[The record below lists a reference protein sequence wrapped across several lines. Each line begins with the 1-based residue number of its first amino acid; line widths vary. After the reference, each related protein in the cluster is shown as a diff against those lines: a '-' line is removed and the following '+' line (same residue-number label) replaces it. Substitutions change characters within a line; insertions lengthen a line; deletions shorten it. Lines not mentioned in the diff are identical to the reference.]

1 MKKHRIT
8 LLIAL
13 CFVMLFGQESMAQTA
28 IERLKTEYPAVM
40 EQYGK
45 RLQDLK
51 THYIFV
57 IDVSGTM
64 DEYKDNVVVP
74 GIKHFLE
81 TLPEGDQA
89 SIIAF
94 GGKARVICTP
104 VKINAENRKL
114 LIGKLDEAY
123 DNADRLDKNNTY
135 LNTASKIVLD
145 EVEKDTVNDICIA
158 VFFSDLCDESREKTW
173 NRGEIEY
180 SWDAL
185 KERTSK
191 LNDRDLGVV
200 ATALSADDDKEQQR
214 GIKLM
219 ENLFKGFTYSSNVK
233 DVFGEQLE
241 AFKHDLY
248 VSALKMIVPEELNKA
263 FEGLQLTTE
272 LSVSKKVRLLAN
284 INKNTPAFIKG
295 ISIDTA
301 YLTDQ
306 SPNISEVKFFPNARI
321 PRFKKSCKFGK
332 VVFAQKWQLIHRDPY
347 LSAFLKY
354 HLDTPEPK
362 TDKDPSFVRDLEN
375 LGITDALY
383 SESMMEAKAPVV
395 IGWPFWLFCV
405 VAAAIII
412 YAILL
417 VVNTIVPHT
426 AKKKKLVVKDPLTN
440 NIQYYQ
446 LTGKRTFTI
455 GNQTCNCIIP
465 GALFVINATCRN
477 GSPLNI
483 LWKRRVVL
491 ALDPQNKTGVQM
503 AQGSR
508 NSLMKASIRKGKEV
522 TVTQNIVTRFV
533 ITLS

>member
-1 MKKHRIT
+1 MKKNRIT

-13 CFVMLFGQESMAQTA
+13 CFAMLLGHESVAQTA
-28 IERLKTEYPAVM
+28 MERLKAEYPAVM

-45 RLQDLK
+45 NLQDLK

-64 DEYKDNVVVP
+64 DEYKDKVVVP

-94 GGKARVICTP
+94 GGKARLICTP

-114 LIGKLDEAY
+114 LLEKLDEAY
-123 DNADRLDKNNTY
+123 ANADRLDKLNTY

-145 EVEKDTVNDICIA
+145 EVENDTVNDICFA
-158 VFFSDLCDESREKTW
+158 VFFSDLCDESMEKTW
-173 NRGEIEY
+173 SGGEIGY
-180 SWDAL
+180 SWGAL
-185 KERTSK
+185 KDRSSK
-191 LNDRDLGVV
+191 LNDRAFGVV
-200 ATALSADDDKEQQR
+200 ATALSANDDTEQQR

-219 ENLFKGFTYSSNVK
+219 ETVFNGFTYSSNVK

-241 AFKHDLY
+241 AFKHDIY
-248 VSALKMIVPEELNKA
+248 VSALKRIIPEELNKA
-263 FEGLQLTTE
+263 FEGLQLTTK
-272 LSVSKKVRLLAN
+272 LSVSKRVKLLAN

-295 ISIDTA
+295 VSIDTA

-306 SPNISEVKFFPNARI
+306 SPEISEVKFFTKARI

-332 VVFAQKWQLIHRDPY
+332 VVFAQKWQLIHQNPC
-347 LSAFLKY
+347 LSTYLKY

-375 LGITDALY
+375 LGITDAIY
-383 SESMMEAKAPVV
+383 SESTMEAKAPVV
-395 IGWPFWLFCV
+395 IGWPFWLFCILAV
-405 VAAAIII
+405 AIILYI
-412 YAILL
+412 ILL
-417 VVNTIVPHT
+417 IVNTIIPHT
-426 AKKKKLVVKDPLTN
+426 AKRKKLAVRDLLTN
-440 NIQYYQ
+440 NMQYYQ

-455 GNQTCNCIIP
+455 GNQNCNYVIP
-465 GALFVINATCRN
+465 GALFVIKATCRN
-477 GSPLNI
+477 GSPLNL
-483 LWKRRVVL
+483 LWKRRV
-491 ALDPQNKTGVQM
+491 ALTLDSNSNNGVQM

-508 NSLMKASIRKGKEV
+508 NNLMKASIRKGKEV
-522 TVTQNIVTRFV
+522 IITQHIVTRHS